1 MNYRVINIHSKSERE
16 EIIKFL
22 QTLNLKYENNIEYTL
37 AILEEGKIVGTGSIS
52 GKVLKCIAVDVQK
65 QGEGIAAKIISRL
78 VQEQFKKGRTK
89 NFLFTSPDKVDQ
101 FIGLGF
107 KLLALAEPSYAL
119 LEMGIDGINQY
130 LQDLQKHRLIKNNQ
144 KIISTM
150 VINANPFTLGHQ
162 YLVETASKESDVV
175 YLFVVRE
182 DKSLFPFE
190 TRFSLIKQGCKEFDN
205 VRVIDGGD
213 YIISNA
219 TFPTYFSRES
229 ENDIVS
235 GQATLDAR
243 IFIHYIVPTLKIN
256 RRYLG
261 NEPYCGTTNIYNQ
274 VLKKILPSAGVEI
287 KEISRFEIEGKAVS
301 ASSVRD
307 LIKKSKFTEI
317 KKLVPSST
325 YSFLI
330 SEEAGLIVKKI
341 IASDSRH

>member
-1 MNYRVINIHSKSERE
+1 MDYQVIDIHNKSERE

-37 AILEEGKIVGTGSIS
+37 ALLEDGKIVGTGSIS
-52 GKVLKCIAVDVQK
+52 GKVLKCIAVDARK
-65 QGEGIAAKIISRL
+65 QGEGIAAKIVSRL

-89 NFLFTSPDKVDQ
+89 NFLFTSPDKVNQ
-101 FIGLGF
+101 FTGLGF
-107 KLLALAEPSYAL
+107 QLLALAEPSYAL

-130 LQDLQKHRLIKNNQ
+130 LQDLQKYQLIENNQ
-144 KIISTM
+144 KIISAM

-162 YLVETASKESDVV
+162 YLVKTASMESDVV

-190 TRFSLIKQGCKEFDN
+190 TRFSLIKQGCKEFNN
-205 VRVIDGGD
+205 VKVMDGGD

-229 ENDIVS
+229 ENDIVT
-235 GQATLDAR
+235 GQAALDAR
-243 IFIHYIVPTLKIN
+243 IFIRYIVPTLKIN

-261 NEPYCGTTNIYNQ
+261 NEPYCGTTSIYNK
-274 VLKKILPSAGVEI
+274 VLKEILPSAGVKV

-301 ASSVRD
+301 ASSVRE

-317 KKLVPSST
+317 QKLVPSST
-325 YSFLI
+325 YRFLI
-330 SEEAGLIVKKI
+330 SEEAKPIINKI